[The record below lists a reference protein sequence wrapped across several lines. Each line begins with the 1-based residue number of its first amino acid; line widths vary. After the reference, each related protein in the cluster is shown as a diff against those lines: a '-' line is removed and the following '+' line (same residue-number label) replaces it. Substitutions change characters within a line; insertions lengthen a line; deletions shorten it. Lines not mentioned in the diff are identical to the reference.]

1 MSRYEIACGM
11 LQSASDSHNLHRQN
25 YLRLLFRCPNGRHD
39 AYSLGT
45 ELGWIGGE
53 ASNRRASDWHASCL
67 NGEDIQAE

>member
-1 MSRYEIACGM
+1 
-11 LQSASDSHNLHRQN
+11 
-25 YLRLLFRCPNGRHD
+25 LLFRCPNGRHD
-39 AYSLGT
+39 ACTLGT